1 MPATESY
8 DMSQIASVNPFRCR
22 LWDLHD
28 RLDNL
33 VTEDTCREEIASF
46 AKHGQLIPALGRRL
60 HGDPDHDIELICGA
74 RRLFVARH
82 LNVQLLVDLREMS
95 DHEAII
101 AMDIEN
107 RQRKDI
113 SPYERGMSF
122 ARFLRG
128 GHFESQEH
136 LAKAIKISQPQVSRL
151 LALARLPSV
160 VINAFGSPAEIRET
174 WGLDLAAALR
184 DPSRRG
190 ATIARARALSSVTPR
205 PPAIQVYQQLICAA
219 VNGRKI
225 RMSSHDEVVTDL
237 DGTPLFRIRQQEKTI
252 SMLLP
257 RNRVSRE
264 VLDAV
269 RDTVREVLQ
278 RNTYHPRARAALL
291 REPTAELIRT
301 RAVLSVP
308 GVGRC

>member
-1 MPATESY
+1 
-8 DMSQIASVNPFRCR
+8 MSQIASANPFRCR

-33 VTEDTCREEIASF
+33 VTEDTCRDEIASF

-60 HGDPDHDIELICGA
+60 RGDPDHDIELICGA

-95 DHEAII
+95 DQEAII

-107 RQRKDI
+107 RQRQDM

-122 ARFLRG
+122 ARFLRA

-160 VINAFGSPAEIRET
+160 VINAFGSPKDICET
-174 WGLDLAAALR
+174 WGVDLAATLQ

-190 ATIARARALSSVTPR
+190 ATIARARALGSVTPR
-205 PPAIQVYQQLICAA
+205 PPAVQVYQQLLCAA
-219 VNGRKI
+219 VKGRKI
-225 RMSSHDEVVTDL
+225 RTKSHDEVVTDL

-257 RNRVSRE
+257 RNQISRE

-278 RNTYHPRARAALL
+278 RSTCHPRARAALL
-291 REPTAELIRT
+291 REPTAALIRT

-308 GVGRC
+308 GMGRC